1 MFSFV
6 ILLLGFLKNV
16 KISTEIESIFI
27 FSQLIKFIN

>member
-16 KISTEIESIFI
+16 KISNEIESIFI